1 MKHMLSKY
9 LLYIQNR
16 QWALFASVIFFTN
29 HLAYAKEDNLMKMRI
44 TSGGTVLTA
53 TMYDNATAKDFVAL
67 LPLTLKI
74 TDYASTEKVADLPK
88 KLSTQGA
95 PGGHKGTTG
104 DITLYAPWGN
114 LAIFYKDFGYASGLV
129 SMGKIDNSASDIKK
143 LSGNVLF
150 ELAD

>member
-1 MKHMLSKY
+1 MKQKRFMYYSLHGRRWLI
-9 LLYIQNR
+9 LLV
-16 QWALFASVIFFTN
+16 AFVFSTN
-29 HLAYAKEDNLMKMRI
+29 HIAYAKEDNLMKIRI
-44 TSGGTVLTA
+44 TSGDTELTA
-53 TMYDNATAKDFVAL
+53 TMYDNATAKDFIAL

-88 KLSTQGA
+88 KLSTQGS
-95 PGGHKGTTG
+95 PSGYKGTTG

-129 SMGKIDNSASDIKK
+129 SMGKIDNSGSDIKK